1 MFAKL
6 GKSHANTM
14 ARKTKE
20 EALATRARLLDAAER
35 RFQQHGVAG
44 TTLQDIAQAAGLT
57 RGAVYWHFED
67 KADLFNAMLDRV
79 VLPMEDCLGPDTESE
94 SDPEVLPAL
103 RARLLMALT
112 RIADSEQMQRV
123 LEIVLFKSE
132 YTDDMSAARERRLQL
147 RRDFSAGLQAALAA
161 GQARGEVTR
170 AVPSTVLAAGL
181 HALMDGLIQDWLLD
195 GAHDLPARGAQVLDI
210 CFAGLRTPA
219 PPATKARRR
228 T

>member
-6 GKSHANTM
+6 GKSHSTAM

-20 EALATRARLLDAAER
+20 EALATRASLLDAAER

-79 VLPMEDCLGPDTESE
+79 VLPMEDCLGPDAQAE
-94 SDPEVLPAL
+94 PEVLPAL
-103 RARLLMALT
+103 RARLVLALT
-112 RIADSEQMQRV
+112 RIAGSEQMQRV

-147 RRDFSAGLQAALAA
+147 RRDFSAGLEAALAE
-161 GQARGEVTR
+161 GQRRREVTR
-170 AVPSTVLAAGL
+170 AVPSPVLAAGL

-195 GAHDLPARGAQVLDI
+195 ARHDLPGRGADALDVY
-210 CFAGLRTPA
+210 FAGLRALPPTPA
-219 PPATKARRR
+219 AAKARRR
-228 T
+228 S